1 MFGNVHI
8 IPYICTY
15 KRYINK
21 IEKIMQKY
29 LKLVP
34 SVIVVIIFL
43 IVNLKNEIL
52 VPNISIFLS
61 LIIILIV
68 ILIIIKTK

>member
-1 MFGNVHI
+1 
-8 IPYICTY
+8 
-15 KRYINK
+15 
-21 IEKIMQKY
+21 MQKY

-43 IVNLKNEIL
+43 IANLKNEIL
-52 VPNISIFLS
+52 VPNISTFLS